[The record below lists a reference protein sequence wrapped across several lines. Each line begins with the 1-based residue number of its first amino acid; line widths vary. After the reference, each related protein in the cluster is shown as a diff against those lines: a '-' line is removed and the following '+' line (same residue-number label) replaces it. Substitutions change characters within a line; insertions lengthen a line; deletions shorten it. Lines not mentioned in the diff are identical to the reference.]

1 MQSKQLSIAHQ
12 ITIGTRQHINWQLV
26 IAQQATSGNLHAR
39 LESQRWE
46 QANNEDIV
54 DDTCFVLVVRI
65 ARAIVRD
72 KACADYGSGDDDEE
86 SLDEKNCTE
95 PESIA
100 GDAFGCEERGAAE
113 SEEGADEKG
122 G

>member
-1 MQSKQLSIAHQ
+1 VQSKQLSITHQ
-12 ITIGTRQHINWQLV
+12 ITIGTRQHINRQLV

-39 LESQRWE
+39 LETQRWE
-46 QANNEDIV
+46 QANDENVV
-54 DDTCFVLVVRI
+54 DNAPFVLVIRI

-72 KACADYGSGDDDEE
+72 QACADNGGRDDDEE
-86 SLDEKNCTE
+86 SLDEENCTE
-95 PESIA
+95 PETIA
-100 GDAFGCEERGAAE
+100 GDAFGCDERSAAE